1 MPIDQQ
7 QVEAVKTLK
16 ALGFTF
22 AGGTWSAPANDKV
35 PTMLVEAE
43 ADVVHARRVLRAEDA
58 VTDAIEAYLRSSPS
72 RSL

>member
-1 MPIDQQ
+1 
-7 QVEAVKTLK
+7 
-16 ALGFTF
+16 
-22 AGGTWSAPANDKV
+22 
-35 PTMLVEAE
+35 MLVEAE

>member
-22 AGGTWSAPANDKV
+22 AGG
-35 PTMLVEAE
+35 
-43 ADVVHARRVLRAEDA
+43 DVVSAGER
-58 VTDAIEAYLRSSPS
+58 
-72 RSL
+72 